1 MATTPPN
8 LFQELKDVLTTFKQ
22 FLDTNVATIKPAIT
36 ALKAI
41 VPQITEL
48 LTKLVDLMGKL
59 KTEISNLNPGAVGEG
74 LTKVSEFTAAAKSL
88 LETAKNLLPNE
99 AATIDDVLAVINVVG
114 SLPSLDALK
123 GEIIALIDAIT
134 VHLNNLKTA

>member
-1 MATTPPN
+1 MAATPPN
-8 LFQELKDVLTTFKQ
+8 LFQELKNVLTTFKQ
-22 FLDTNVATIKPAIT
+22 FLDTNVNTIKPAIT

-59 KTEISNLNPGAVGEG
+59 KTEINNLNPGAVGGG
-74 LTKVSEFTAAAKSL
+74 LTKVTEFTSAAKSL

-99 AATIDDVLAVINVVG
+99 ASTIDEILAVVSVVS
-114 SLPSLDALK
+114 SLPSLDAIK
-123 GEIIALIDAIT
+123 AEIIALIDAIT
-134 VHLNNLKTA
+134 GHLNTLKTA